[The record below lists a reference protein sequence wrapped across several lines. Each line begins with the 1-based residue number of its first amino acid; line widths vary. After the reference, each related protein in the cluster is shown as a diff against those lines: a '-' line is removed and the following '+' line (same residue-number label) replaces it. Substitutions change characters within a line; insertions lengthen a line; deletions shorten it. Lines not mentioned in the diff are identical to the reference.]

1 MKIGNEIT
9 HIQWCLSLAW
19 TSIYTC

>member
-1 MKIGNEIT
+1 MKIGNETT

-19 TSIYTC
+19 TPIYTC